1 MIDDNK
7 VQDYGDFVKKEIISD
22 EEDPLEIDKEHPL
35 QNESADFSE
44 GHTRTEN
51 VHLENTYLEQMA
63 DKTKTFDNLD
73 IKLEEEDHDIAN
85 EANEETMDYV

>member
-1 MIDDNK
+1 MDE
-7 VQDYGDFVKKEIISD
+7 DYGDFVKKEIISD

-35 QNESADFSE
+35 QNESA
-44 GHTRTEN
+44 
-51 VHLENTYLEQMA
+51 
-63 DKTKTFDNLD
+63 FDNLD

>member
-44 GHTRTEN
+44 GHPKTEN
-51 VHLENTYLEQMA
+51 VYLENTYLEQMV